1 MKLVGKMSKEK
12 RQSHLKKIQVT
23 STSVPCSSKSC
34 DQWSSAPLTMEV
46 ENASSLTSVPVSVLT
61 GIWKKAEEL
70 LLSPTS
76 VTAAPG
82 NSSQARMVESRS
94 GTRPHLV
101 VPGTAAGQFK
111 CDDDC
116 LNFKALKLCS
126 HTVAVSHLKM
136 IVSVS
141 SSIGMP
147 NPRINRVLL
156 KSLFTACLKV
166 VARRVAEHLE
176 KESNN
181 KVLQI
186 GLID

>member
-1 MKLVGKMSKEK
+1 MHHKCTCVCIDWNM
-12 RQSHLKKIQVT
+12 
-23 STSVPCSSKSC
+23 
-34 DQWSSAPLTMEV
+34 
-46 ENASSLTSVPVSVLT
+46 
-61 GIWKKAEEL
+61 AEEL

-76 VTAAPG
+76 VTAAP
-82 NSSQARMVESRS
+82 SQVESRS

-101 VPGTAAGQFK
+101 VPAGQFK

-116 LNFKALKLCS
+116 LNFKAVLSYCG
-126 HTVAVSHLKM
+126 
-136 IVSVS
+136 S
-141 SSIGMP
+141 SLSQF
-147 NPRINRVLL
+147 INWHDRVL
-156 KSLFTACLKV
+156 LFTACLKV